1 MTSTAPVTNTAPIG
15 GSAAAEAAPARV
27 DFWFD
32 PLCPWAWITS
42 RWMLEVRAI
51 REVDLR
57 FHVMSLAVLN
67 EGRDLPEDYRAM
79 MTRAWGPVR
88 VAVAAARERGPEV
101 LEPLYTAMGT
111 RIHDGQNKDFD
122 VVIKESL
129 AELDLPASLADA
141 ASSTEYDAEL
151 RASHAEGMG
160 PVGQEVGT
168 PTIHVDG
175 VAFFGPVLSRIPRGE
190 DAGRVFD
197 GAVALASYPHFFE
210 LKRTR
215 TEDPQFD

>member
-1 MTSTAPVTNTAPIG
+1 VRTSPT
-15 GSAAAEAAPARV
+15 RV

-42 RWMLEVRAI
+42 RWMLEVREV

-67 EGRDLPEDYRAM
+67 ESRESLSEEYRDLMR
-79 MTRAWGPVR
+79 RAWGPVR
-88 VAVAAARERGPEV
+88 VAIVAAREHGTEV

-111 RIHDGQNKDFD
+111 RIHHEQNKDFD
-122 VVIKESL
+122 VVIKEAL
-129 AELDLPASLADA
+129 AELDLPATLAYA
-141 ASSTEYDAEL
+141 ADSPESDEEL
-151 RASHAEGMG
+151 RASHAAGME
-160 PVGQEVGT
+160 PVGLDVGT

-197 GAVALASYPHFFE
+197 GARLLAGYPHFFE

-215 TEDPQFD
+215 HEGPEFD

>member
-1 MTSTAPVTNTAPIG
+1 VRTSPT
-15 GSAAAEAAPARV
+15 RV

-42 RWMLEVRAI
+42 RWMLEVREV

-67 EGRDLPEDYRAM
+67 ESRESLSEEYRDLMR
-79 MTRAWGPVR
+79 RAWGPVR
-88 VAVAAARERGPEV
+88 VAIVAAREHGTEV

-111 RIHDGQNKDFD
+111 RIHHEQNKDFD
-122 VVIKESL
+122 VVIKEAL
-129 AELDLPASLADA
+129 AELNLPATLAYA
-141 ASSTEYDAEL
+141 ADSPESDEEL
-151 RASHAEGMG
+151 RASHAAGME
-160 PVGQEVGT
+160 PVGLDVGT

-197 GAVALASYPHFFE
+197 GARLLAGYPHFFE

-215 TEDPQFD
+215 HEGPEFD

>member
-1 MTSTAPVTNTAPIG
+1 MEERVRTSPT
-15 GSAAAEAAPARV
+15 RV

-42 RWMLEVRAI
+42 RWMLEVREV

-67 EGRDLPEDYRAM
+67 ESRESLPEEYRDLMR
-79 MTRAWGPVR
+79 RAWGPVR
-88 VAVAAARERGPEV
+88 VAIVAAREHGTEV
-101 LEPLYTAMGT
+101 LEPLYTAMGN
-111 RIHDGQNKDFD
+111 RIHHEQNKDFD
-122 VVIKESL
+122 VVIKEAL
-129 AELDLPASLADA
+129 AELDLPATLAYA
-141 ASSTEYDAEL
+141 ADSPESDEEL
-151 RASHAEGMG
+151 RASHAAGME
-160 PVGQEVGT
+160 PVGLDVGT

-197 GAVALASYPHFFE
+197 GARLLAGYPHFFE

-215 TEDPQFD
+215 HEGPEFD

>member
-1 MTSTAPVTNTAPIG
+1 MADSSTTALD
-15 GSAAAEAAPARV
+15 ATTARV

-42 RWMLEVRAI
+42 RWMLEVR
-51 REVDLR
+51 EVRDVNINWN
-57 FHVMSLAVLN
+57 VMSLAVLN
-67 EGRDLPEDYRAM
+67 EGRDLNPDYRAM
-79 MTRAWGPVR
+79 MERAWGPVR
-88 VAVAAARERGPEV
+88 VAIAAEKQLGNQI

-111 RIHDGQNKDFD
+111 RIHNQGNKDFD

-129 AELDLPASLADA
+129 VELGLPASLADA
-141 ASSTEYDAEL
+141 ARSEEFDEEL
-151 RASHAEGMG
+151 RASHHRGMD
-160 PVGQEVGT
+160 PVGMDVGT

-190 DAGRVFD
+190 VAGAVFD
-197 GAVALASYPHFFE
+197 GARLLANYPHFFE

-215 TEDPQFD
+215 EEQPEFD